1 MQSIQKNEFLRASQV
16 SREYPLSQATLWRWV
31 KEGKLSATKVS
42 SGVTCFKRS
51 ELESLFNGE
60 A

>member
-1 MQSIQKNEFLRASQV
+1 MQSTQKNEFLRASQV
-16 SREYPLSQATLWRWV
+16 AKEYPLSTASLWRWV

-42 SGVTCFKRS
+42 TGVTVFKRS